1 MLKKIGKIV
10 SLVMCFVLV
19 ISFVGCASSEN
30 KLKGNTDTYVKD
42 DGTVVVDGIEI
53 QDAFVNLQVN
63 PAQVDEISVLDLDVD
78 EILVNCVSVDEI
90 SVIEAEVVSLS
101 DEFVYL
107 AYQNFVSYYGED
119 IDFQKFLT
127 DVAIGG
133 TCIIVCVTL
142 SAVGGPIG
150 TFFGAVITSEF
161 TAATLAIGAAIDAA
175 VSGYLAYQEGGD
187 ASYIVGHM
195 LNGVADGFKWSAI
208 LAPVSGGFSGINTLR
223 AVNAVK
229 KLDAFSNLSDEAI
242 NAVLK
247 NFSKIIKKV
256 AKESLDTSD
265 NALKALYKQV
275 SKELSSEITEEAFLL
290 AVKNQPDITRYIMKY
305 NPFNVSGE
313 VSRALKES
321 FLSRAGVPDDAI
333 ETYIKQIQNKTI
345 KRIDDIDDANLR
357 NYIESNLY
365 EFVEAFGR
373 TLSDEYVDECLK
385 EKLGQKAFKAVEKY
399 IATEDNAYCTLIEK
413 IGKDSLDVYLS
424 DAETLLLLQVRFGS
438 RNVNRLIGVSKL
450 YSAIA
455 GNGNVRYEVKE
466 IIDGILKGRYKSL
479 TDIENVSVAAADNL
493 MASRNVLHAVLSDI
507 GALQR
512 NADLLDDLTVVS
524 LARYVDGEAFINALV
539 KEKLNKGDIV
549 SELGQSFYDDLVAH
563 ANQVIQCL
571 ALQPQMNTTL
581 IQELFVDFLSAEGLS
596 DEVIS
601 RILSGVPISEWGDI
615 SDHVVKRIANTVA
628 TYYQTTDMKMYSG
641 FIREYSE
648 VRASV
653 ASSFNKANNITPING
668 KYAGLIMETDH
679 VFVKAKYGD
688 IYMNEAGYPIFDEYA
703 IARVE
708 FNDLTGD
715 TAADIRKANMFH
727 HGSYETP
734 PGYTWHHVEDG
745 RTMILIP
752 TDLHEA
758 YRHSGGATLIRDGA
772 MLYAQGTV
780 PQKAIE
786 MVEQIKANDGNQ
798 IAGYEGGRIWRNIP
812 LNEGDQILPEGVV
825 YREYDVNPFVS
836 PAERGVER
844 IVIGDDGSAY
854 YTDDH
859 YHTFVRI
866 E

>member
-1 MLKKIGKIV
+1 MQTLLKKIGKII

-19 ISFVGCASSEN
+19 MSLVGCASSEN

-345 KRIDDIDDANLR
+345 KSIDDIDDANLR

-399 IATEDNAYCTLIEK
+399 IATEDNAYCTLIKK
-413 IGKDSLDVYLS
+413 IGKDSLDKYLS
-424 DAETLLLLQVRFGS
+424 DADILILMQVRYGTK
-438 RNVNRLIGVSKL
+438 NVNRLIGISKL
-450 YSAIA
+450 YSGIA
-455 GNGNVRYEVKE
+455 GDGNVKFVKIKE
-466 IIDGILKGRYKSL
+466 IIDGILKGSYKSL
-479 TDIENVSVAAADNL
+479 ADVRSVSDIAAENL
-493 MASRNVLHAVLSDI
+493 MNSVSVLHALLSDI

-512 NADLLDDLTVVS
+512 NAGLLDDLSSILLV
-524 LARYVDGEAFINALV
+524 RYVEGEELINALV
-539 KEKLNKGDIV
+539 KGKFNKSDVI
-549 SELGQSFYDDLVAH
+549 SKLGQFFYDDLVDNAD
-563 ANQVIQCL
+563 QVIQCL
-571 ALQPQMNTTL
+571 AFQSPMNTKL
-581 IQELFVDFLSAEGLS
+581 IQELFVDSLRSEGWS
-596 DEVIS
+596 EEVIEL
-601 RILSGVPISEWGDI
+601 ITKGAPVSEWGLYAYEI
-615 SDHVVKRIANTVA
+615 KEIANRVA
-628 TYYQTTDMKMYSG
+628 TYYQKTD
-641 FIREYSE
+641 
-648 VRASV
+648 
-653 ASSFNKANNITPING
+653 IN
-668 KYAGLIMETDH
+668 AFSNFMQ
-679 VFVKAKYGD
+679 
-688 IYMNEAGYPIFDEYA
+688 
-703 IARVE
+703 
-708 FNDLTGD
+708 
-715 TAADIRKANMFH
+715 
-727 HGSYETP
+727 
-734 PGYTWHHVEDG
+734 YT
-745 RTMILIP
+745 R
-752 TDLHEA
+752 
-758 YRHSGGATLIRDGA
+758 S
-772 MLYAQGTV
+772 TV
-780 PQKAIE
+780 PQEVLDMARLIKGNNGHPLE
-786 MVEQIKANDGNQ
+786 GYVGGTRFKNYEQQ
-798 IAGYEGGRIWRNIP
+798 
-812 LNEGDQILPEGVV
+812 LPPGVN
-825 YREYDVNPFVS
+825 YKEYDVNPKPDEGQRRDAKRLVM
-836 PAERGVER
+836 
-844 IVIGDDGSAY
+844 GDDGSVY

-859 YHTFVRI
+859 YHTFIRI